1 MKKITSKEIKD
12 KFLKFFKE
20 NDHTQISD
28 SSIIPKNDPTLLFIN
43 SGMAPI
49 KDYFT
54 GLQSPPS
61 PRLCNVQPC
70 IRTIDIDS
78 IGDKHHL
85 TSFQMLGSWSI
96 NDYFKEKAIYFAFK
110 LLTESI
116 GIDKEKLYVTI
127 FSGDKDLNLTR
138 DQESYDFWKK
148 AGVNEDHIVE
158 CGKDDNF
165 WGPTSETGPCGPCT
179 EIFYDTGDGKKYVPG
194 GEFDTKK
201 RYIEIWNAG
210 VFMQF
215 NKTADGTFSKLAFNS
230 VDTGAGLERL
240 AMVLGGY
247 SSVYETDLLRP
258 IKEKIEENL
267 NNKNDLSEKDLL
279 ILTDH
284 LRTISLILS
293 EKVSPS
299 NEGRGYIPRK
309 LIRRCMMI
317 ISKDKVKNFDFI
329 SVIEFILSR
338 YESDFPKFKENR
350 DFVLKEFSKEHYQFK
365 KVLEEGLEKLDDLKK
380 SSSSISA
387 EIAFDLVT
395 TYGLPFDILKQYS
408 KENNL
413 SVDEKGF
420 EERINIHKEKSKNL
434 NVKKETGKLKVWL
447 HMTSNCQKAEFV
459 GYETLS
465 SEGIIEKIIYEDH
478 FTEEALPGE
487 TVGVILNKTC
497 LYAES
502 GGQCSDHGIILGSD
516 FKIDISEVR
525 KNKEGVFI
533 HLGKVEGKAAKV
545 GSKVL
550 VTADEIRRKETS
562 RNHTATHLLHSAL
575 REVYGKGVHQAGSK
589 VEDKKLRF
597 DFNYEGNINED
608 EIWKLEQIVNS
619 RIRENLKRKVEVKE
633 LSEAISQGAMALFES
648 KYGDKVRV
656 VSYGDIS
663 QELCGGT
670 HIEQTGEIGLFI
682 ITNAEGI
689 GKGIKRITAVT
700 GEEALKY
707 VQKKI
712 RDINLISKLYR
723 VKPDKLVGKIEKE
736 LSSRAKKAEPV
747 SEISISDIK
756 RIKLQSGINLGYC
769 KLNEAGKKINN
780 EVINAAENLKGIFVC
795 ICGEEKKRIILS
807 VSDGLQGRF
816 KANEIVLKILESFG
830 GKGGGNQKLATGGGM
845 DANDE
850 KLMTK
855 LEEICKN

>member
-20 NDHTQISD
+20 NSHTQIND

-54 GLQSPPS
+54 GFQSPPS

-96 NDYFKEKAIYFAFK
+96 NDYFKEKAICFAFK
-110 LLTESI
+110 FLTESI

-127 FSGDKDLNLTR
+127 FSGDKNLNLPR
-138 DQESYDFWKK
+138 DQESYDFWIKT
-148 AGVNEDHIVE
+148 GVREDHIVE

-179 EIFYDTGDGKKYVPG
+179 EIFYDTGDGEKYVPG

-210 VFMQF
+210 VFMQL
-215 NKTADGTFSKLAFNS
+215 NKNVDGTFSKLAFNS

-258 IKEKIEENL
+258 IKEKIKENL
-267 NNKNDLSEKDLL
+267 KNDLSEKDLL

-299 NEGRGYIPRK
+299 NEGRGYTPRK

-317 ISKDKVKNFDFI
+317 ISKNKVKNFDFVSI
-329 SVIEFILSR
+329 IDFILGE
-338 YESDFPKFKENR
+338 YENDFPKFKENR
-350 DFVLKEFSKEHYQFK
+350 DFIINEFTKEHHQFE
-365 KVLEEGLEKLDDLKK
+365 KVLEEGLEKLDELKK
-380 SSSSISA
+380 DGIFVSA
-387 EIAFDLVT
+387 EAAFDLVT
-395 TYGLPFDILKQYS
+395 TYGLPFDIIKQYA

-413 SVDEKGF
+413 TVDEKGF
-420 EERINIHKEKSKNL
+420 EEKINIHKEKSKNV
-434 NVKKETGKLKVWL
+434 NVKKETGKLKAWL
-447 HMTSNCQKAEFV
+447 NMTSNCQRTTFL

-465 SEGIIEKIIYEDH
+465 SDGIIEKIIYEDR
-478 FTEEALPGE
+478 FTQEALPGE

-502 GGQCSDHGIILGSD
+502 GGQCSDRGVILGSG
-516 FKIDISEVR
+516 FKIDVSEIR
-525 KNKEGVFI
+525 KTKEGVFV
-533 HLGKVEGKAAKV
+533 HLGTVEGAAVKV
-545 GSKVL
+545 GTEVL
-550 VTADEIRRKETS
+550 VTADKTKRKDTS

-575 REVYGKGVHQAGSK
+575 QEVYGKGVHQAGSK
-589 VEDKKLRF
+589 VEDKRLRF
-597 DFNYEGNINED
+597 DFNYEGNVNED
-608 EIWKLEQIVNS
+608 EICKLERIVNS
-619 RIRENLKRKVEVKE
+619 RIRDNLKRKVEVKE

-648 KYGDKVRV
+648 KYGEKVRV
-656 VSYGDIS
+656 VSYGDVS
-663 QELCGGT
+663 KELCGGT
-670 HIEQTGEIGLFI
+670 HVEQTGEIGLFI
-682 ITNAEGI
+682 IINAEGI
-689 GKGIKRITAVT
+689 GKGVKRITAIT

-707 VQKKI
+707 VQEKI
-712 RDINLISKLYR
+712 RDINLISKLYK
-723 VKPDKLVGKIEKE
+723 VKPDKLIGKIEKE
-736 LSSRAKKAEPV
+736 LSSKTKKIETV
-747 SEISISDIK
+747 SDISNADVK
-756 RIKLQSGINLGYC
+756 RIKLKSGISVGYC
-769 KLNEAGKKINN
+769 KLNEIGKKINN
-780 EVINAAENLKGIFVC
+780 EIINAAEKVKGIFVC
-795 ICGEEKKRIILS
+795 ICGEGKKRIILS
-807 VSDGLQGRF
+807 VSDILQEKF
-816 KANEIVLKILESFG
+816 KANEIIAKILEDFG
-830 GKGGGNQKLATGGGM
+830 GKGGGNQKLATGGGLIFS
-845 DANDE
+845 DE
-850 KLMTK
+850 KLITK